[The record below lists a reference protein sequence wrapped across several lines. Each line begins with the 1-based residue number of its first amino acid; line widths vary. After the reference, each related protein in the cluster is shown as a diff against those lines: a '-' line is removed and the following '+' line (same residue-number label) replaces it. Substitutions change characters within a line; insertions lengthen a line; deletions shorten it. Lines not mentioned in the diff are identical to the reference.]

1 MVGYVVGLVRGYRA
15 DQDIANVAVSQK
27 MGCRIG
33 EMESTQVGALANKAD
48 AVSACRL
55 EVLLTWGSC

>member
-1 MVGYVVGLVRGYRA
+1 MVGCAVDLVRGYRA
-15 DQDIANVAVSQK
+15 DQDIANVVVSQK

-33 EMESTQVGALANKAD
+33 ETESTQVGALANKAD